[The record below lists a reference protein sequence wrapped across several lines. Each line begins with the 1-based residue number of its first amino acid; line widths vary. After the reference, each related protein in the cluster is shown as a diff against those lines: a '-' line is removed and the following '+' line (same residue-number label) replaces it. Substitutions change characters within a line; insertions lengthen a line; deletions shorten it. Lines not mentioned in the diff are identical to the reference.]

1 MLPPLNVR
9 RRRASGQ
16 GLSGDAGAVLPVDV
30 GVLVKHVF
38 GSEAVRSTTVVPGEL
53 EG

>member
-1 MLPPLNVR
+1 MLPPSNVR

-38 GSEAVRSTTVVPGEL
+38 GTETVGSAPVVPGEL